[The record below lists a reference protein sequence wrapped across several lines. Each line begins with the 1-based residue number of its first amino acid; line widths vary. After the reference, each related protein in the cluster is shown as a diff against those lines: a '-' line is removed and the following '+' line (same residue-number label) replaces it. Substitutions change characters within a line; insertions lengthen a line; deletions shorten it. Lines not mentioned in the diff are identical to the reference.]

1 MLTKTRFIPRNK
13 TIERIAKYNMNK
25 GIAIGFILF
34 LLGIII
40 SILGIVVWKKE
51 SFGQLDPA
59 FVMRLLIPAVTVII
73 IGIQILLA
81 SFL

>member
-1 MLTKTRFIPRNK
+1 
-13 TIERIAKYNMNK
+13 MNK

-51 SFGQLDPA
+51 SFGQLDPT

-73 IGIQILLA
+73 IGIQILFA
-81 SFL
+81 SFFIGILNIEHRKE